1 MKERKYIMK
10 QLTVKQ
16 LYLLL
21 AEEVKNGNGDK
32 TIVVAD
38 DNEGNAYHG
47 LFYGITSE
55 VKSIDVVPSK
65 RARIFVQISTRISII
80 SVLFIYFFDLI
91 TPNHR
96 ILHYITFYTNFQ

>member
-1 MKERKYIMK
+1 MK

-55 VKSIDVVPSK
+55 VNDIKENIENSNGIYDSQERDLNK
-65 RARIFVQISTRISII
+65 I
-80 SVLFIYFFDLI
+80 VLLG
-91 TPNHR
+91 
-96 ILHYITFYTNFQ
+96 